1 MPPKAKD
8 GVRSRARTQHHSLDN
23 GPRQSSVA
31 PIVSTPQNNRLARNT
46 IQPKFTIAP
55 LILENTKLNKMQL
68 NDMIKQHLSDIKL
81 NDIQLNRAGTF
92 TLYAYDVKSFN
103 RLLNDLPKLLTTN
116 NAPTPKLFVPR
127 SIQRIKDT
135 EKVAFVK
142 RVDLE
147 IPEDRIMKALKDLG
161 LDATNV
167 TRLTSKDG
175 KNPTRTMKVMF
186 ADAENRNTFVRT
198 GLQVDS
204 MHFPAEPAT
213 QNTKP
218 VQCYICMQYNHVAK
232 YCKTKQQKCARCGD
246 NHQLDQCTAAADT
259 FKCCNCNGNHLA
271 SSADCPK
278 YKEQEKKAQN
288 LVNQYTT
295 TRQPNAWAP
304 TILNNTDFPPLQNS
318 QQPQKPQITKD
329 FLDEIITMLSS
340 QMEKII
346 EETTNRLFITLQQ
359 KVETLEKLISSSKS
373 ITSTLTT
380 TADPLTTTNQ
390 TTTTK
395 SQKKKKKATTTTTIN
410 DNAQSVVLSSQ
421 VDASQESQTTEVK
434 FNKPNETSTTDKQND
449 PMKRKIGEVNSS
461 LDTSNDENKDLKTSN
476 DDD

>member
-1 MPPKAKD
+1 MPAKAR
-8 GVRSRARTQHHSLDN
+8 GGRSRARAQHQSLDN
-23 GPRQSSVA
+23 GPRHSPVA
-31 PIVSTPQNNRLARNT
+31 PIVSTPQNTRLARNT

-68 NDMIKQHLSDIKL
+68 NDIIKQHMSDIKL
-81 NDIQLNRAGTF
+81 NDIQLSRTGTF

-103 RLLNDLPKLLTTN
+103 RLLNDLPAVLATN
-116 NAPTPKLFVPR
+116 NQTTAKLFVPR

-147 IPEDRIMKALKDLG
+147 IPEDRIMAALKDLG

-175 KNPTRTMKVMF
+175 NTPTRTMKVMF
-186 ADAENRNTFVRT
+186 ADAENRNTFVHT

-218 VQCYICMQYNHVAK
+218 VQCYICMQYNHIAK
-232 YCKTKQQKCARCGD
+232 YCKTKQQVCARCGD
-246 NHQLDQCTAAADT
+246 NHRLDQCSAPADT
-259 FKCCNCNGNHLA
+259 YKCCNCNGNHLA
-271 SSADCPK
+271 SSVDCPK

-288 LVNQYTT
+288 LVNQYITA
-295 TRQPNAWAP
+295 RQPNAWAP
-304 TILNNTDFPPLQNS
+304 AVHNSTEFPPLQNS

-346 EETTNRLFITLQQ
+346 EETTNRILITLQQ
-359 KVETLEKLISSSKS
+359 KVEKLEKLVSSSES
-373 ITSTLTT
+373 TTSTLTT
-380 TADPLTTTNQ
+380 TTDSLTTTNPATTTKPQ
-390 TTTTK
+390 TKTTKPTTTTTTK
-395 SQKKKKKATTTTTIN
+395 
-410 DNAQSVVLSSQ
+410 DNAKILAQSSQ
-421 VDASQESQTTEVK
+421 VDASKESQTAKGKRNNT
-434 FNKPNETSTTDKQND
+434 TDTTTTDKQND
-449 PMKRKIGEVNSS
+449 PTKRKIGEVNSS
-461 LDTSNDENKDLKTSN
+461 FDTSTGENKDLKISN